1 MKRRLLEDSEDGEQK
16 ANTVHFQLSEKESDV
31 ALTTWENLEE
41 GAGGWPVLS
50 KEDFNDNVTV
60 ARFAANNNTSRLLE
74 NTSNNSDSTRTYILI
89 ITLYTNTHER
99 NIQQHCHA
107 SWYESCGHEKRNE
120 SL

>member
-1 MKRRLLEDSEDGEQK
+1 MKLLEDSEDGEQK
-16 ANTVHFQLSEKESDV
+16 ANTVHFQLSEEESDV
-31 ALTTWENLEE
+31 ALTTWENLE
-41 GAGGWPVLS
+41 GGPVLS
-50 KEDFNDNVTV
+50 KEDFNDNMSV
-60 ARFAANNNTSRLLE
+60 AKFAANNNTSRLLE

-107 SWYESCGHEKRNE
+107 SWYESCDHEKRNE